1 MLGSANHRI
10 LWDLF
15 TGLWG
20 KSRIEGNFTE
30 VTGREGQASAYPGEF
45 LSNSVQ
51 KLFKWIM
58 FICASDA
65 N

>member
-30 VTGREGQASAYPGEF
+30 VTGREGQASANPREC

-51 KLFKWIM
+51 KLFL
-58 FICASDA
+58 
-65 N
+65 